1 MKQVSLKDVSKHI
14 FAANL
19 ATKGDAKEILLE
31 KKGKLLAISHKH

>member
-14 FAANL
+14 FAANC
-19 ATKGDAKEILLE
+19 TKGDAKEILLE